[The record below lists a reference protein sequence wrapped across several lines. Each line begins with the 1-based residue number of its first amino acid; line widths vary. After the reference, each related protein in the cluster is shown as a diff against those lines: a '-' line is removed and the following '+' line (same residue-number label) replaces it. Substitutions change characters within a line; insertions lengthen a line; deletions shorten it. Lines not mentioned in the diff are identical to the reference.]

1 MSYSKVSFQT
11 FHDIYLDAESEEE
24 YLYRC
29 YGVLHNYCA
38 DEIVVEGYFKEKFKE
53 ECNNPAS
60 FDEFYFANPRRC
72 EMFILFSAVTDP
84 EIFELLNNILLRTT
98 RPLYTKE
105 TLLADLKQLRKEVQ
119 F

>member
-1 MSYSKVSFQT
+1 M
-11 FHDIYLDAESEEE
+11 
-24 YLYRC
+24 
-29 YGVLHNYCA
+29 A
-38 DEIVVEGYFKEKFKE
+38 DEIIVEGYFKEKFKE

-60 FDEFYFANPRRC
+60 FDEAYFANPRRR
-72 EMFILFSAVTDP
+72 EMFVLFCAVTDP
-84 EIFELLNNILLRTT
+84 EIFELLNNILLLTN